1 MADPFSIIVGTVGLA
16 DVCIRL
22 TKFLK
27 EAKDG
32 FQKIDEDLEGLSR
45 EIIALRTVS
54 DLIKH
59 SFEVD
64 LVGTT
69 NPSDNQVV
77 VDLWKV
83 IRTNLEGCQDIVER
97 LNALI
102 ITVLGTEG
110 HKHARFNN
118 LRKYLKQQS
127 KDDEFS
133 ALRRKLNAYHIALQT
148 SLAAVNVIYTRNS
161 QSTSNES
168 FSELSQKIQHLGGDL
183 QAKIVSLQ
191 ADIKSSAER
200 NLDNAVRSAQNV
212 VPLASLNKHFYTPQ
226 TVSSIFTG
234 RATDLDTLRRCLQAS
249 ASTSHPHIQKRFVVY
264 GLPGSGKTQ
273 FCCKFASDNKQTFW
287 GVFWIDASSN
297 EHARQSFSTIARI
310 GRVEP
315 NERAA
320 KNWLS
325 SLGKEQPWLLII
337 DNADEISF
345 PVEECY
351 PDGDCGIILIT
362 TRNPI
367 LKVHGTI
374 GPRYYEFA
382 ELKDTESIELL
393 LRAADAPLPWSP
405 STQES
410 AKDICRTLGYLP
422 LALMHAGKTILARQC
437 TLENYPSF
445 FEKNWTRIRR
455 IKSSNDARP
464 VSDANAAIYSSYEL
478 IHDGIV
484 AKGTQASED
493 ALDLLKVFSFLHRQ
507 RIRADI
513 FLRAASNPR
522 LEILEQKR
530 RDHEENEV
538 SIGTRP
544 SVPWAH
550 KFRTFG
556 FGVLAFLLKLGYRPV
571 LPRMLSDAL
580 ESRRFDDLRLREALK
595 ELFQMSL
602 VFANPDPKD
611 DSYSMHPAVHL
622 WVRERPEM
630 KIADQAVWCQVT
642 ATILTQAILLPPL
655 GDKEEDEIFRRD
667 LLPHV
672 RHVQENEQTIRTSF
686 LENQESRRRMWPAI
700 QPRLDRGRALQLVK
714 FSLVYSQCG
723 LFEAAEKL
731 QIQVADFAT
740 KMLGIEHTITMDI
753 LLLLSSTYWQLT
765 RIQEAADLQ
774 QRVLEAC
781 INVRG
786 KNDLKT
792 LKIMD
797 AYGSSQWQQGRIP
810 EARKIHETAVEGFKK
825 VLGDNHVDTLR
836 AMGNLGRAVGKDFR
850 FTEAVKIHSKVVS
863 GLRDKLGHSH
873 LDTLIAMDNLAMAY
887 FDRAAYG
894 YGRRGDLDHAV
905 DMEQEVFEQRK
916 EKLGREH
923 LYTLWA
929 GLNLARIKALRGEI
943 DEALSIFLPGHAIA
957 RRNLGETH
965 FGILFAKMH
974 HGRILI
980 YAKKYKEAEDILLE
994 VIESHRGLRKGH
1006 PDRLLA
1012 IFSLI
1017 KCRNLLG
1024 KQAETVVLLKELT
1037 ESTKA
1042 LFGDD
1047 HPWVRYL
1054 LDPWNLSKEP
1064 DEDNSS
1070 PIDSMHNTPGST
1082 SPIEKLMPV
1091 AMIAKYGH
1099 I

>member
-1 MADPFSIIVGTVGLA
+1 M
-16 DVCIRL
+16 
-22 TKFLK
+22 
-27 EAKDG
+27 
-32 FQKIDEDLEGLSR
+32 
-45 EIIALRTVS
+45 
-54 DLIKH
+54 
-59 SFEVD
+59 
-64 LVGTT
+64 
-69 NPSDNQVV
+69 
-77 VDLWKV
+77 
-83 IRTNLEGCQDIVER
+83 
-97 LNALI
+97 
-102 ITVLGTEG
+102 
-110 HKHARFNN
+110 
-118 LRKYLKQQS
+118 
-127 KDDEFS
+127 
-133 ALRRKLNAYHIALQT
+133 
-148 SLAAVNVIYTRNS
+148 
-161 QSTSNES
+161 
-168 FSELSQKIQHLGGDL
+168 
-183 QAKIVSLQ
+183 
-191 ADIKSSAER
+191 
-200 NLDNAVRSAQNV
+200 
-212 VPLASLNKHFYTPQ
+212 
-226 TVSSIFTG
+226 SSIFTG
-234 RATDLDTLRRCLQAS
+234 RATDLDNMRSCLLAP
-249 ASTSHPHIQKRFVVY
+249 ASTNQLHAQKRFVLF

-273 FCCKFASDNKQTFW
+273 FCCKFASDNKQSFW

-297 EHARQSFSTIARI
+297 EHAKQSFSTIARI

-351 PDGDCGIILIT
+351 PDGSCGIILIT

-374 GPRYYEFA
+374 GPRYYHFG
-382 ELKDTESIELL
+382 ELKETDSIQLL
-393 LRAADAPLPWSP
+393 LRAADEPLPWSP
-405 STQES
+405 STLES
-410 AKDICRTLGYLP
+410 ARDICRTLGYLP

-437 TLENYPSF
+437 TLENYQNF
-445 FEKNWTRIRR
+445 FEKNWTRIRKM
-455 IKSSNDARP
+455 KSSNDARP

-493 ALDLLKVFSFLHRQ
+493 ALDLLKIFSFLHRQ
-507 RIRADI
+507 RIRIDI

-522 LEILEQKR
+522 LEMLEQGREQDEKR
-530 RDHEENEV
+530 I
-538 SIGTRP
+538 SIDKTP
-544 SVPWAH
+544 NVPWTQT
-550 KFRTFG
+550 FRTFG
-556 FGVLAFLLKLGYRPV
+556 LEILAFLLRLGHRPA

-580 ESRRFDDLRLREALK
+580 GSKQFDELRLREALK

-630 KIADQAVWCQVT
+630 TIADQAVWCQVT

-655 GDKEEDEIFRRD
+655 GDKEEDEILRRD

-672 RHVQENEQTIRTSF
+672 RHVQKNEHVIRARF
-686 LENQESRRRMWPAI
+686 LENLESRRRMWPVL
-700 QPRLDRGRALQLVK
+700 QPRLDRERALQLVK

-731 QIQVADFAT
+731 QLQVAEFAI
-740 KMLGIEHTITMDI
+740 KMLGMEHTTTMDI

-774 QRVLEAC
+774 QQVLEAC

-786 KNDLKT
+786 QNDLKT

-797 AYGSSQWQQGRIP
+797 AYGSSRWQQGRIP
-810 EARKIHETAVEGFKK
+810 EARKIHDTAVGGFKK
-825 VLGDNHVDTLR
+825 VLGNNHVDTLR

-850 FTEAVKIHSKVVS
+850 FTEAIKVHTKVVS
-863 GLRDKLGHSH
+863 GLRDQLGHSH

-894 YGRRGDLDHAV
+894 FGHRGDLDHAV
-905 DMEQEVFEQRK
+905 EIEQDVFEQRK

-923 LYTLWA
+923 IYTLWA
-929 GLNLARIKALRGEI
+929 GLNLARIKGLRGEI
-943 DEALSIFLPGHAIA
+943 DEALAIFLPGHAIA

-965 FGILFAKMH
+965 FGVLFAKVH

-980 YAKKYKEAEDILLE
+980 YAKKYKEAEVLLSE
-994 VIESHRGLRKGH
+994 VIESHRGPRKGH

-1024 KQAETVVLLKELT
+1024 KQAETTVLLEELT

-1047 HPWVRYL
+1047 HAWVKYL
-1054 LDPWNLSKEP
+1054 LDPHNLSKEP

-1070 PIDSMHNTPGST
+1070 PIDPINTAPGSIG
-1082 SPIEKLMPV
+1082 PIANLVPV

>member
-1 MADPFSIIVGTVGLA
+1 MA
-16 DVCIRL
+16 
-22 TKFLK
+22 
-27 EAKDG
+27 
-32 FQKIDEDLEGLSR
+32 
-45 EIIALRTVS
+45 
-54 DLIKH
+54 
-59 SFEVD
+59 
-64 LVGTT
+64 
-69 NPSDNQVV
+69 
-77 VDLWKV
+77 
-83 IRTNLEGCQDIVER
+83 
-97 LNALI
+97 
-102 ITVLGTEG
+102 
-110 HKHARFNN
+110 
-118 LRKYLKQQS
+118 
-127 KDDEFS
+127 
-133 ALRRKLNAYHIALQT
+133 
-148 SLAAVNVIYTRNS
+148 
-161 QSTSNES
+161 ES
-168 FSELSQKIQHLGGDL
+168 S
-183 QAKIVSLQ
+183 
-191 ADIKSSAER
+191 
-200 NLDNAVRSAQNV
+200 
-212 VPLASLNKHFYTPQ
+212 
-226 TVSSIFTG
+226 
-234 RATDLDTLRRCLQAS
+234 
-249 ASTSHPHIQKRFVVY
+249 
-264 GLPGSGKTQ
+264 
-273 FCCKFASDNKQTFW
+273 FW

-297 EHARQSFSTIARI
+297 EHAKQSFSTIARI

-337 DNADEISF
+337 DNADEIDF
-345 PVEECY
+345 PVEEYY
-351 PDGDCGIILIT
+351 PDGDCGFILIT

-374 GPRYYEFA
+374 GPRYYHFD
-382 ELKDTESIELL
+382 ELKETESIELL
-393 LRAADAPLPWSP
+393 LRAADEPPPWSP
-405 STQES
+405 PTLES
-410 AKDICRTLGYLP
+410 AKDICRTLGHLP

-445 FEKNWTRIRR
+445 FEKNWTRIRKM
-455 IKSSNDARP
+455 KSSNDARP
-464 VSDANAAIYSSYEL
+464 ISDANAAIYSSYEL

-513 FLRAASNPR
+513 LLRAASNPR
-522 LEILEQKR
+522 LEMLEQERREQEEKR
-530 RDHEENEV
+530 I
-538 SIGTRP
+538 SIERKP
-544 SVPWAH
+544 NVAWAQI
-550 KFRTFG
+550 FRSFG
-556 FGVLAFLLKLGYRPV
+556 FGILAFLLKLGYRPV

-580 ESRRFDDLRLREALK
+580 ESRHFDELRLREALK

-630 KIADQAVWCQVT
+630 KIADQAVWCQAT

-655 GDKEEDEIFRRD
+655 GDKEEDEILRRD

-672 RHVQENEQTIRTSF
+672 SHVQNNEHIIQARF
-686 LENQESRRRMWPAI
+686 LENQESRRRIWPVL

-714 FSLVYSQCG
+714 FNLVYSQCG
-723 LFEAAEKL
+723 LLEAAEKL
-731 QIQVADFAT
+731 QLQVAEFAI
-740 KMLGIEHTITMDI
+740 KVLGMEHTATMDV

-797 AYGSSQWQQGRIP
+797 AYGSSRWQQGRIP

-825 VLGDNHVDTLR
+825 VLGDSHVDTLR

-887 FDRAAYG
+887 FDRAAFG
-894 YGRRGDLDHAV
+894 YGHRRDLDHAV
-905 DMEQEVFEQRK
+905 KIEQDVFEQRK

-923 LYTLWA
+923 IYTLWA
-929 GLNLARIKALRGEI
+929 GLNVARIKALRGEI
-943 DEALSIFLPGHAIA
+943 DEALAIFLPGHAIA
-957 RRNLGETH
+957 RRNLGEKH
-965 FGILFAKMH
+965 FGVLWGKMH
-974 HGRILI
+974 YGRILI
-980 YAKKYKEAEDILLE
+980 YAKKYKEAEDTLSE
-994 VIESHRGLRKGH
+994 VIESHRGPRKGH

-1024 KQAETVVLLKELT
+1024 KQAETTVLLEELT

-1042 LFGDD
+1042 LFGAD
-1047 HPWVRYL
+1047 HAWVKFL
-1054 LDPWNLSKEP
+1054 LDPRNLSKEP

-1070 PIDSMHNTPGST
+1070 PIDSVNTASGSIG
-1082 SPIEKLMPV
+1082 PIEKL
-1091 AMIAKYGH
+1091 ARIAKYGH